1 MAPTFRIHRP
11 DVLASLP
18 RPLDHTKGQYH
29 IGEVYTQKAGS
40 KKRKRLEVVVGV
52 DGEAANIY
60 HVSFKLRCL
69 SGPLLTVVDSFIRTA
84 NFLPDPA
91 SRVVHLRAALNPIPR
106 CFRKWSQQLYISV
119 YPRHDWCQDHSLP

>member
-29 IGEVYTQKAGS
+29 IGEVYTQKPGS

-60 HVSFKLRCL
+60 HVSSCI
-69 SGPLLTVVDSFIRTA
+69 GVP
-84 NFLPDPA
+84 P
-91 SRVVHLRAALNPIPR
+91 
-106 CFRKWSQQLYISV
+106 QYSV
-119 YPRHDWCQDHSLP
+119 